1 MLEWIL
7 GLSGTGKTTELLA
20 RMRARSE
27 AGKTSV
33 LLVPEQFSSSA
44 ETMVYTALGDALSSR
59 VSVQSF
65 TSLAENLL
73 KTFGGTAAKTL
84 TDAGRVVLVRRAA
97 EEVQDELT
105 VYRRHRRSV
114 SFLSL
119 IHI

>member
-73 KTFGGTAAKTL
+73 KTFGGTAAKT
-84 TDAGRVVLVRRAA
+84 RRTQAA
-97 EEVQDELT
+97 SCSCAAPPKKCRT
-105 VYRRHRRSV
+105 S
-114 SFLSL
+114 
-119 IHI
+119 